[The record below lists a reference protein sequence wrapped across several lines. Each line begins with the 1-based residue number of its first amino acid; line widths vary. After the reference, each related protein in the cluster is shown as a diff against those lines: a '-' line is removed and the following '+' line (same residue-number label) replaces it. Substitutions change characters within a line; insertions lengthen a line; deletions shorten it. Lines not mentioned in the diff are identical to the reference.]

1 MACHELANSSLD
13 ECRSLAAAEATE
25 AAAMAVLV
33 AVLVA
38 VLAAVLRV
46 TGLPVVAGL
55 PVVVLVFATGSAAAA
70 RAAEA
75 ESIRTERLVVRPR

>member
-38 VLAAVLRV
+38 VLRV

-55 PVVVLVFATGSAAAA
+55 PVVLLVFATGSAAAA